1 MHAPQSPSIE
11 EIYAESPSINL
22 VVMDEAGSIV
32 YVNRCFHRTTG
43 LAAGAALGRWFPDLL
58 HGLEDGERKDWLARR
73 FQNLQG
79 LTAEDA
85 WSRPD
90 GTPVPVRQTC
100 IPVDTP
106 EGRRLYCWGR
116 DISEE
121 RLISQRAAETSFQN
135 RALAEGILAL
145 SLCHSEEDLMQV
157 LLGRAGVIL
166 ECPHWT
172 VGRVLP
178 GNPPKEVELLAFT
191 PALHARF
198 LDAIQGMH
206 LPILDS
212 PFSRVLY
219 HDKQLSFVRDS
230 QIEANHLN
238 PLFVET
244 FGVRSFLGVPLLADG
259 QILGVLFAVAFLN
272 EPALDLSDA
281 QFSSLQNLARVAALA
296 WNRLTAQKQ
305 LLAQVA
311 RAERLNRQLL
321 DFQAATTEV
330 AQDQDFDRVL
340 KVLMDMVSGASHID
354 ACEIYRLDPA
364 RGVLERLAH
373 TGLTGDVVALFQEIP
388 LEGEGRALSGEAAAR
403 AETVVVPDIQAFPR
417 AQEAKL
423 RLFQAGLHSSVS
435 IPLKSHQGKVLGVFT
450 VLSRR
455 AGEPEP
461 EALAQMEYF
470 ASLAA
475 LALDRVDL
483 AARLQRELAQRTQSE
498 ALYRTLVEES
508 LQGVYLIQDGV
519 FTYTSPALEQLLG
532 YPPGTGPG
540 LGVPEVIHPDDRP
553 MVLENMRRRLEGE
566 VTTIRSQFRVIQK
579 DGTVLPVEV
588 QGSRVDFEGRPA
600 ILGVI
605 QDMRGPL
612 AAQQALQRSVEQ
624 ARLLAESAQA
634 FSLAQNRE
642 ELLQAL
648 FQGARNLT
656 GLPHWWYN
664 RFDPATRASLTIAWS
679 PELLGRFSAEEIQSP
694 IPLDEYPMRE
704 DVHLNRA
711 SIWIAD
717 CREVPEFP
725 ADYLAKVPHRSLV
738 AVPMVHGGEAVGAL
752 FGGTFDEEPVLALTQ
767 DQVETLQS
775 LATSAGLA
783 LSRLQALSDVAARE
797 AEYRQLFD
805 QAAEAI
811 LIGEVDG
818 TWVMANDAACSL
830 FGYAREEMVGKRAGF
845 SSPEFQPDGRRSRE
859 VLDELARMGREGRSG
874 GFEFTSYRKDGSLVH
889 TELSVAPLFKDGRT
903 MVQVVLRDRTEARRA
918 AQERAELEIQLFE
931 AQKLESLGLM
941 ASGIAHDFNNL
952 LMGVLGH
959 AGVVLEELGAG
970 HPLAHHVQS
979 IQASANRASD
989 LTRQLMAYTGRG
1001 RFHHDQLDLSMEVR
1015 ECLQLLESTLPAGAS
1030 VGLRLSPDLP
1040 AIDGDHLQIQQ
1051 VLANLL
1057 LNAAESFGDRAGRVT
1072 LTTSAARLDDAGL
1085 AGLLGGRALAP
1096 GTFVR
1101 LDVEDDGPGMDE
1113 ATRARIF
1120 EPFFT
1125 TKFQGRGL
1133 GLPAVLGIV
1142 RGHGGGL
1149 AVRSAPGQG
1158 TTVSIVF
1165 PAVTE
1170 AGRDRGANP

>member
-1 MHAPQSPSIE
+1 MAAPQSPSIE
-11 EIYAESPSINL
+11 EIYSESPSINL
-22 VVMDEAGSIV
+22 VVMDEAGTIV
-32 YVNRCFHRTTG
+32 FANRCFHRTTG
-43 LAAGAALGRWFPDLL
+43 LATGSALGRWFPDLL
-58 HGLEDGERKDWLARR
+58 HGLQEVERQDWLARR
-73 FQNLQG
+73 MKNLQG
-79 LTAEDA
+79 LTAEDT
-85 WSRPD
+85 WTRPD
-90 GTPVPVRQTC
+90 GTAVPVRQTC

-121 RLISQRAAETSFQN
+121 RFISQRAAETSHQN

-172 VGRVLP
+172 VGQVLP
-178 GNPPKEVELLAFT
+178 GGPPQEVELLAFT

-206 LPILDS
+206 IPILDS

-219 HDKQLSFVRDS
+219 QDKQLSFVRDS
-230 QIEANHLN
+230 QIETNHLN
-238 PLFVET
+238 PQFVET
-244 FGVRSFLGVPLLADG
+244 FGVRSFLGVPLVADG

-272 EPALDLSDA
+272 EPALEPSDA
-281 QFSSLQNLARVAALA
+281 QFSSLQNLSRVAALA
-296 WNRLTAQKQ
+296 WNRLATQKQ
-305 LLAQVA
+305 LRDQVA
-311 RAERLNRQLL
+311 RAEQLNRQLL
-321 DFQAATTEV
+321 DFQAAATEV
-330 AQDQDFDRVL
+330 AQDQDLDRLL

-354 ACEIYRLDPA
+354 ACEIYRLDEE
-364 RGVLERLAH
+364 RSRLERLAH
-373 TGLTGDVVALFQEIP
+373 TGLSEEIVALFREIS
-388 LEGEGRALSGEAAAR
+388 LQGEGRALSGEAAAR
-403 AETVVVPDIQAFPR
+403 GQTIIVPDIQAFPR
-417 AQEAKL
+417 AEEAKL
-423 RLFQAGLHSSVS
+423 QLFQAGLHSSVS

-455 AGEPEP
+455 AGEPGA

-483 AARLQRELAQRTQSE
+483 SARLQRELAQRTQSE
-498 ALYRTLVEES
+498 ALYRTLVEQS

-519 FTYTSPALEQLLG
+519 FRYTSPALEELCG
-532 YPPGTGPG
+532 YPPGRGSG
-540 LGVPEVIHPDDRP
+540 LPVSQVIHPEDLPR
-553 MVLENMRRRLEGE
+553 VAENMRRRLEGE
-566 VTTIRSQFRVIQK
+566 VETVRSVFRVVRR
-579 DGTVLPVEV
+579 DGTAIPVEV
-588 QGSRVDFEGRPA
+588 QGSRVEFDGGPA
-600 ILGVI
+600 ILGVF
-605 QDMRGPL
+605 QDLRHHL
-612 AAQQALQRSVEQ
+612 AAQEALQRSAER
-624 ARLLAESAQA
+624 ARTLAESAQA

-642 ELLQAL
+642 DLLQAL

-664 RFDPATRASLTIAWS
+664 RFDAMTRSSLTIAWS
-679 PELLGRFSAEEIQSP
+679 PELLGRFTAEEIQAP

-738 AVPMVHGGEAVGAL
+738 AVPMVQGGEAVGAL
-752 FGGTFDEEPVLALTQ
+752 FGGTFDEEPVLSLSR
-767 DQVETLQS
+767 DQIETLQS
-775 LATSAGLA
+775 LSTSAGLA
-783 LSRLQALSDVAARE
+783 LSRLQALAEVAARE

-805 QAAEAI
+805 QAAEAL
-811 LIGEVDG
+811 LIAEVDG
-818 TWVMANDAACSL
+818 TWVMANEAACAL
-830 FGYAREEMVGKRAGF
+830 FGYPREEIIGKRVGF

-859 VLDELARMGREGRSG
+859 VLDEFARLGREGRSG
-874 GFEFTSYRKDGSLVH
+874 GFDFASYRKDGSLIH
-889 TELSVAPLFKDGRT
+889 TEISVAPLRKDGRT

-918 AQERAELEIQLFE
+918 AQEKAELEHQLFE

-959 AGVVLEELGAG
+959 AGVVLEELGAS
-970 HPLAHHVQS
+970 HPLAHHLAA

-1015 ECLQLLESTLPAGAS
+1015 ESLQLLEQSLPSTAALDLDLAA
-1030 VGLRLSPDLP
+1030 DLP
-1040 AIDGDHLQIQQ
+1040 AIDGDHIQIQQ

-1057 LNAAESFGDRAGRVT
+1057 LNAVEALGARPGRIA
-1072 LTTSAARLDDAGL
+1072 LTTSAAPMEAEALS
-1085 AGLLGGRALAP
+1085 GLLAGRALP
-1096 GTFVR
+1096 SGTYVR
-1101 LDVEDDGPGMDE
+1101 LDVVDDGAGMDE
-1113 ATRARIF
+1113 ATLERIF

-1149 AVRSAPGQG
+1149 EVRSAPGRG
-1158 TTVSIVF
+1158 TTVSAFF
-1165 PAVTE
+1165 PA
-1170 AGRDRGANP
+1170 AAPDRERGSAP